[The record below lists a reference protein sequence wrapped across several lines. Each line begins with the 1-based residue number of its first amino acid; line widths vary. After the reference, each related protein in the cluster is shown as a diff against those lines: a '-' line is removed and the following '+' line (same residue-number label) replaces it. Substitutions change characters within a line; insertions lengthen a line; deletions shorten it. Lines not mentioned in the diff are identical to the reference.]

1 MESFFDGYITPLPIG
16 LMSLSLSLNNQYNG
30 KYPAG
35 FFSWLGKTLVDLACG
50 VRNFELGNEMS
61 RTALKVKLLDLR
73 ARTYTPEN

>member
-35 FFSWLGKTLVDLACG
+35 FFSWLTMDGG
-50 VRNFELGNEMS
+50 VPVITWVIN
-61 RTALKVKLLDLR
+61 KLHFVGVISSQLPIYKAIDR
-73 ARTYTPEN
+73 AYRSIHN